1 MIYVFDLDNT
11 LCATSS
17 SKNYSES
24 IPFLNAIKQVNN
36 LKKEGHYI
44 KIFTA
49 RGSGSGIDWRD
60 LTKQQL
66 LDWGVEYDELI
77 LGKPSYDICIDDKS
91 TSAHDWRVKNSCSIT
106 GFVAGAFDLL
116 HAGHC
121 LFLKEA
127 KSVCDYLFAALQTD
141 PTIDDHKDRPLQ
153 QPKNKPVQS
162 VEERKIQLEAL
173 SYVDQIVEY
182 NTEED
187 LYEICR
193 KLNPHIRVLGS
204 DYKGKHATGQEFSN
218 GVIYHT
224 RDHSWSSSSIRKR
237 IYDNQ

>member
-24 IPFLNAIKQVNN
+24 IPFLNVIKQVNN

-49 RGSGSGIDWRD
+49 RGSGSGIDWHD

-91 TSAHDWRVKNSCSIT
+91 ISAHDWRVRNSCSIT

-121 LFLKEA
+121 LFLKET

-162 VEERKIQLEAL
+162 IEERKIQLEAI
-173 SYVDQIVEY
+173 SYIDEVL
-182 NTEED
+182 
-187 LYEICR
+187 LYETESDL
-193 KLNPHIRVLGS
+193 LNLLEEIRPHIRILGS
-204 DYKGKHATGQEFSN
+204 DYKGKKATGEELSE
-218 GVIYHT
+218 GVIYHN
-224 RDHSWSSSSIRKR
+224 RSYAWSSSELRGR
-237 IYDNQ
+237 VHAN

>member
-1 MIYVFDLDNT
+1 MTYVFDLDNT

-17 SKNYSES
+17 SKKYSES
-24 IPFLNAIKQVNN
+24 IPFLNAINQVNN

-91 TSAHDWRVKNSCSIT
+91 TSAHDWRAKNGCLIT

-127 KSVCDYLFAALQTD
+127 KSVCDYLFVALQTD
-141 PTIDDHKDRPLQ
+141 PTLDEYKDRPLQ
-153 QPKNKPVQS
+153 QPKNQPVQS
-162 VEERKIQLEAL
+162 IDERKIQLEAT
-173 SYVDQIVEY
+173 SYVDKILVYE
-182 NTEED
+182 TEND
-187 LYEICR
+187 L
-193 KLNPHIRVLGS
+193 LNLLKELRPNLRILGS
-204 DYKGKHATGQEFSN
+204 EYRNKRATGEEWSE
-218 GVIYHT
+218 GVIYHQRT
-224 RDHSWSSSSIRKR
+224 HQWSSSELRGR
-237 IYDNQ
+237 VNGNQ

>member
-1 MIYVFDLDNT
+1 MTYVFDLDNT

-17 SKNYSES
+17 SNKYSES
-24 IPFLNAIKQVNN
+24 IPFLNAINQVNN

-91 TSAHDWRVKNSCSIT
+91 TSAHDWRVRNSCSIT

-162 VEERKIQLEAL
+162 IEERKIQLEAI
-173 SYVDQIVEY
+173 SYVDKILIYE
-182 NTEED
+182 TEND
-187 LYEICR
+187 LFNLVK
-193 KLNPHIRVLGS
+193 KLKPNIRILGS
-204 DYKGKHATGQEFSN
+204 DYRDKRATGEEWSE
-218 GVIYHT
+218 GVVYHQRT
-224 RDHSWSSSSIRKR
+224 QQWSSSELRER
-237 IYDNQ
+237 VNGN

>member
-36 LKKEGHYI
+36 LKKKGHYI

-49 RGSGSGIDWRD
+49 RGSGSGIDWHD

-66 LDWGVEYDELI
+66 LEWGVEYDELI

-91 TSAHDWRVKNSCSIT
+91 TSAHDWRVRNSCSIT

-162 VEERKIQLEAL
+162 IEERKIQLEAI
-173 SYVDQIVEY
+173 SYIDEVL
-182 NTEED
+182 
-187 LYEICR
+187 LYETESDL
-193 KLNPHIRVLGS
+193 LNLLEEIRPHIRILGS
-204 DYKGKHATGQEFSN
+204 DYKGEKATGEELSE
-218 GVIYHT
+218 GVIYHH
-224 RDHSWSSSSIRKR
+224 RSYAWSSSELRGR
-237 IYDNQ
+237 VHAN

>member
-1 MIYVFDLDNT
+1 MTYVFDLDNT

-24 IPFLNAIKQVNN
+24 IPFLNAINQVNN
-36 LKKEGHYI
+36 LRKEGHYI

-77 LGKPSYDICIDDKS
+77 LGKPSYDICVDDKS
-91 TSAHDWRVKNSCSIT
+91 TNAYDWRVRNGCSIT
-106 GFVAGAFDLL
+106 GFVAGTFDLL

-141 PTIDDHKDRPLQ
+141 PTIDHHKDRPLQ

-162 VEERKIQLEAL
+162 TDERKIQLEAI
-173 SYVDQIVEY
+173 SYVDKILVY
-182 NTEED
+182 KTEND
-187 LYEICR
+187 LLNLIKEIR
-193 KLNPHIRVLGS
+193 PNLRILGS
-204 DYKGKHATGQEFSN
+204 DYRNKRATGEEWSE
-218 GVIYHT
+218 GVIYHQRT
-224 RDHSWSSSSIRKR
+224 PQWSSSELKGR
-237 IYDNQ
+237 INGN